1 MSQITMLS
9 LLYLAFANL
18 ASAVGNS
25 STISVFAP
33 GTQVDEAVVNAKG
46 SGFFT
51 GLTGPGTYCPLDPSQ
66 CPPVRGTLIVGLLG
80 GMATEVPGGQQ
91 IYVQPDGQI
100 KFTVAHS
107 AGMAPGSLLD
117 GWFLKTVVSDCAAD
131 VVVADFKPHDGS
143 SDGGVTLCPDVPPFL
158 ESSGAQFSVY
168 AKTEAFNVT
177 GCTDIV
183 GLVLT
188 DTQFQYGA
196 WEYT

>member
-1 MSQITMLS
+1 MLS
-9 LLYLAFANL
+9 LLCLAFTSL
-18 ASAVGNS
+18 ASAAGLS

-33 GTQVDEAVVNAKG
+33 GTQVDGAVINAES

-51 GLTGPGTYCPLDPSQ
+51 GLKAPGTYCPLDPSQ
-66 CPPVRGTLIVGLLG
+66 CPAVRGTLIVGLLG

-91 IYVQPDGQI
+91 IYVQADGQV
-100 KFTVAHS
+100 KFVEPHS
-107 AGMAPGSLLD
+107 AYLPPGSLLE
-117 GWFLKTVVSDCAAD
+117 GWFRKTLKSNCAAD
-131 VVVADFKPHDGS
+131 VVVADFLPLDGS

-158 ESSGAQFSVY
+158 SSSGAQFSVY
-168 AKTEAFNVT
+168 VKTKAFNLT
-177 GCTDIV
+177 GCIDAV